1 MRIFRDSTTTEFPK
15 ILEEKSVSWLRSRR
29 SSWVLVWISFAESI
43 FLPII
48 IDPFLIALILANQN
62 RWRWYIGISVTA
74 SIIGAV
80 FAYILGA
87 LFFDTV
93 GVRVLE
99 FYALEDTF
107 TNVAK
112 QVDANGFVFVLLG
125 AFTPIPYKIVALASG
140 VLKINL
146 FTFIIASIIGRVLR
160 LGLVG
165 LAAHFVGPRML
176 PVIRRHLYAI
186 AAFSGVLMILY
197 IIYTFYV

>member
-1 MRIFRDSTTTEFPK
+1 MRVFKDNTTTEFPK
-15 ILEEKSVSWLRSRR
+15 ILEEKGVNWLRSRR
-29 SSWVLVWISFAESI
+29 SSWALAWISFAESI
-43 FLPII
+43 FFPII

-62 RWRWYIGISVTA
+62 RWRWYIGVSVVA
-74 SIIGAV
+74 SIVGGV
-80 FAYILGA
+80 VAYILGA

-99 FYALEDTF
+99 LYALEDKF
-107 TNVAK
+107 TSIAK

-146 FTFIIASIIGRVLR
+146 FTFIIASIIGRLLR

-165 LAAHFVGPRML
+165 LAAHYVGPRML
-176 PVIRRHLYAI
+176 PVIRRNLQAI
-186 AAFSGVLMILY
+186 AAITGVLLLVY
-197 IIYTFYV
+197 IIYQFYG